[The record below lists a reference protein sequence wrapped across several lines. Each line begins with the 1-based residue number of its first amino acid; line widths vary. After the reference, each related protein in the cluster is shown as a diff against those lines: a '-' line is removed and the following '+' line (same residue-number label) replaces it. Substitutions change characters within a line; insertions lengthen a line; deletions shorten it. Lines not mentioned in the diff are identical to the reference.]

1 MFQQARLKLTAWY
14 LLIIILISTSFSVGI
29 FFVVSF
35 QLERNFYQAE
45 MRYRARQLDPN
56 LLRGPGKK
64 WENLPLRS
72 EETEVDLLFS
82 PGDLK
87 AAKQKVAFGLLM
99 ANGVILFVSALSG
112 YFLAGKTL
120 APIEYA
126 MEGQKR
132 FIADASHELRTPL
145 TALRTLLEVNL
156 RDKKLSL
163 KEARSTIKSSLEE
176 VKELEELSRWLLKLA
191 KNQEKRLEKEELD
204 LGKLIKELAVKFKP
218 LAGKR
223 QVRLKVKT
231 KKALVFADKQKLKE
245 MIAVFLDNAI
255 KYSSK
260 KSEVKITLTTKK
272 DKVCLEIKDSG
283 IGIAKR
289 ELPHIFRRFYRTDTS
304 RTRTK
309 EGGFGLGLSL
319 AKQIVELHRGKI
331 EVESGSK
338 KGTIFRITLPS

>member
-14 LLIIILISTSFSVGI
+14 LLIIVLVSAFFSVGI

-45 MRYRARQLDPN
+45 MKYRSRQMDPN
-56 LLRGPGKK
+56 FLRGQGKK
-64 WENLPLRS
+64 WENLPLHL
-72 EETEVDLLFS
+72 EEDEIDLLFS
-82 PGDLK
+82 PEDLRI
-87 AAKQKVAFGLLM
+87 AKQRVLFGLLM

-120 APIEYA
+120 SPIEQA

-163 KEARSTIKSSLEE
+163 KEARLTIKSSLEE

-191 KNQEKRLEKEELD
+191 KNQEKRLEKEEFD
-204 LGKLIKELAVKFKP
+204 LGKLIEELVIKFKP

-223 QVRLKVKT
+223 QIRLKVKT

-245 MIAVFLDNAI
+245 MMAVFLDNAI

-260 KSEVKITLTTKK
+260 KGEVKVILSTRK
-272 DKVCLEIKDSG
+272 DKTCLEIKNSG
-283 IGIAKR
+283 VGIAKR
-289 ELPHIFRRFYRTDTS
+289 ELPHIFKRFYRTDAS
-304 RTRTK
+304 RTK
-309 EGGFGLGLSL
+309 AEASGFGLGLSL
-319 AKQIVELHRGKI
+319 AKQIIELHRGKI

-338 KGTIFRITLPS
+338 KGTVFRITLPS